1 VTSTGVVYF
10 SVRVRFSPAVIVL
23 EGDWESSVIVNK
35 VFVPHF
41 AIPLREDV
49 DNEKKRDAAIRVIK
63 GIWD

>member
-1 VTSTGVVYF
+1 
-10 SVRVRFSPAVIVL
+10 VL

-49 DNEKKRDAAIRVIK
+49 DNEKKREAAIRVIK